1 LLSDLLPARRN
12 QSLDAVHSNLKNPSK
27 STLDTVAVA
36 FLHKHHSTIR
46 VGTDLIQFVYGSH
59 SRLAAD
65 LTLDKVLFSPWFS
78 RAFLL
83 LRWKSVKCQ
92 HPWQKP
98 TISCLLWLAVSCG
111 ILHAYLHRSC
121 SHCPNFVIVGS
132 GRSPCAPTQPSGEEH
147 LRQYHDN
154 FRDGGQSGTSRGVI
168 NNEQVLESSFITC
181 CSWLVPLQFA
191 TVFPCRLNFS
201 AGPWDIIPENWP

>member
-1 LLSDLLPARRN
+1 LPSALLPARRN
-12 QSLDAVHSNLKNPSK
+12 QSPDAVRSKNPSK

-36 FLHKHHSTIR
+36 LSHKHHSIIR
-46 VGTDLIQFVYGSH
+46 VGAGLIQFVYGSH

-78 RAFLL
+78 RAFSL

-98 TISCLLWLAVSCG
+98 TISRLLWLAVSCG
-111 ILHAYLHRSC
+111 ILHSYLHRSC

-132 GRSPCAPTQPSGEEH
+132 GRSPCAPTQPSGEEY
-147 LRQYHDN
+147 LRQHHDN

-168 NNEQVLESSFITC
+168 NNEQLLESSFITC

-201 AGPWDIIPENWP
+201 AGPWAIAPENQP